1 MSWTVAT
8 VAAAGTLKHEFDLT
22 GDELQKAYI
31 LSHSVCCEP
40 YIRAFQYKVLNSIL
54 YTNTK
59 LYKIGFATYD
69 NCSFCKSYPETLSH
83 FFFGCLYS
91 HTFWKEFEFYFH
103 SISKEPV
110 SLTLKDVIIGIVDSK
125 RPLLNYL
132 LLIAKLYLWDC
143 RRTSMLP
150 EIIGLKHKIK
160 NKFEIEKYVNIK
172 NNTLDKFKRKW
183 TINCNLLLNI

>member
-1 MSWTVAT
+1 MISKHVGRVNFLTWAGLRHAIPSHLKMSNYTFMTSPPTLAINDKVFNVLKKKSKDYYSLLLSKKAQFPS
-8 VAAAGTLKHEFDLT
+8 GGLTLKHEFDLT

-59 LYKIGFATYD
+59 LYKIGFATDD

-83 FFFGCLYS
+83 FFFDCLYS

-110 SLTLKDVIIGIVDSK
+110 SLTLKDELFVTDS
-125 RPLLNYL
+125 
-132 LLIAKLYLWDC
+132 
-143 RRTSMLP
+143 
-150 EIIGLKHKIK
+150 
-160 NKFEIEKYVNIK
+160 
-172 NNTLDKFKRKW
+172 
-183 TINCNLLLNI
+183 